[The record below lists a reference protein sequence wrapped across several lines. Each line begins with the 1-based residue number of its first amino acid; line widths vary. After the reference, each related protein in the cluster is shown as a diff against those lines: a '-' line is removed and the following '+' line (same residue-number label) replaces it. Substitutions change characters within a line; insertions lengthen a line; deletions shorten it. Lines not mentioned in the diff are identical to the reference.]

1 MKIFPQFNP
10 VNLARWLI
18 IALSTTILFSPF
30 LTNVLEITLFGLCLF
45 NRELRSRLVGIKNQP
60 LAIGV
65 GAFILMLIIG
75 CFYSMADYKE
85 TLSSLWGWR
94 KILLLPIA
102 LSLFA
107 DHIWKD
113 RFLNVCVGFI
123 FLCSILSIVS
133 FIWQFGVYRFAP
145 GIIIRN
151 YATQGMVF
159 AVAIFSIVMRFIY
172 QKKFKLRDEWPH
184 IFYIASILIA
194 LVFMTPGRSG
204 YLAFIVLSIFFCY
217 RVITYKKN
225 YWVALFVCLFISS
238 LLFNSSMVKDR
249 INLGVNEISNVSA
262 PHGQETSMG
271 LRINAWKNALEL
283 IKEHPVLGVGTG
295 AYQTAYVN
303 YLKDNGSFQNG
314 IRNVNHDPHNQFMK
328 ILAELGSIGLLIFIA
343 FLASTLLQK
352 VTPFYFHLSLGVL
365 IAWCATSLFSSHF
378 STFTEG
384 RFIYIWL
391 GIMLA
396 SESNRIKS

>member
-18 IALSTTILFSPF
+18 IALSITILFSPF

-45 NRELRSRLVGIKNQP
+45 NRELRGRLADIKKQP

-65 GAFILMLIIG
+65 GTFMLMLIIG

-85 TLSSLWGWR
+85 TLSSIWSWR

-107 DHIWKD
+107 DHVWKD

-123 FLCSILSIVS
+123 SLCSILSIVS
-133 FIWQFGVYRFAP
+133 FVWKFGIYRFEP
-145 GIIIRN
+145 GIVIRN
-151 YATQGMVF
+151 YATQSMVF
-159 AVAIFSIVMRFIY
+159 AVALFSIVMRFIY
-172 QKKFKLRDEWPH
+172 QKIFKLKDEWLY
-184 IFYIASILIA
+184 IFYSISLLIA
-194 LVFMTPGRSG
+194 LIFMTPGRSG
-204 YLAFIVLSIFFCY
+204 YLALIVLSFFFCY
-217 RVITYKKN
+217 RIVTDKKN
-225 YWVALFVCLFISS
+225 YWIALFVS
-238 LLFNSSMVKDR
+238 LLIPSLLLNSSMVQDR
-249 INLGVNEISNVSA
+249 VKLGVNEISNVSA
-262 PHGQETSMG
+262 PYGQETSMG

-295 AYQTAYVN
+295 GYETAFVN
-303 YLKDNGSFQNG
+303 HVKDQEGWEGF
-314 IRNVNHDPHNQFMK
+314 IHHDPHNQFLK
-328 ILAELGSIGLLIFIA
+328 ILAELGSIGFLIFIA
-343 FLASTLLQK
+343 FLSSTLLQK
-352 VTPFYFHLSLGVL
+352 VKPFYFYLGLGVL

-396 SESNRIKS
+396 SESSKIKS